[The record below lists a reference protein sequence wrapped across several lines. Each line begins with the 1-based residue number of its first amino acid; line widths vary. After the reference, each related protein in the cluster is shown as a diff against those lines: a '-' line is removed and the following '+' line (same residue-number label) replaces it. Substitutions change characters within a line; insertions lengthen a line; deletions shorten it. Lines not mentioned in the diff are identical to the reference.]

1 MSSGFYR
8 VGISVT
14 TNDANIV
21 ARAAE
26 QFARTATGLAM
37 EGVDTIVMIGPDTD
51 YEPDPGDVE
60 IG

>member
-1 MSSGFYR
+1 
-8 VGISVT
+8 
-14 TNDANIV
+14 
-21 ARAAE
+21 
-26 QFARTATGLAM
+26 M